1 VIWAILALLGVPLWL
16 IALAIMTIIYRN
28 RSLRGRPN
36 NVSVRMRKAPG
47 KRWTRG
53 NGVWLHDVFAFR
65 GSPAAWRDSLLW
77 VSAAASK
84 EPEGDDA
91 HKLRRMSHPIL
102 AVFLTQDGDPVQV
115 AADGR
120 DQALLLG
127 PFDDRVRAV

>member
-1 VIWAILALLGVPLWL
+1 MIWAILALLGVPLWL
-16 IALAIMTIIYRN
+16 IALAIMTIIYRH

-53 NGVWLHDVFAFR
+53 NAVWLHDVFAFR

-77 VSAAASK
+77 VSAAARK

-102 AVFLTQDGDPVQV
+102 AVFQTQDGDPVQV